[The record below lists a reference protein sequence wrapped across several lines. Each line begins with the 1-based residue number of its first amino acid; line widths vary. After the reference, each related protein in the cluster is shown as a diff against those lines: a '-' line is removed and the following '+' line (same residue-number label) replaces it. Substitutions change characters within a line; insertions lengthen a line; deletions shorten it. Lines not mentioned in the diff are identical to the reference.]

1 MSFFRNFPLID
12 YSFNGVN
19 QTVVDLFRN
28 AKLRDTSIDNVTE
41 YLLYEIDDGDRPD
54 NVSYSL
60 YGDTEYHWTFFVINQ
75 HLRNGHA
82 SWPMSSEQFERY
94 LAGKYDDYTVLNMV
108 QRFDLIDYEGQIPEY
123 PLFSKLLSL
132 EERYNC
138 LNGLPLE
145 GASIV
150 QYLGD
155 TIIAQ
160 ADVFKFDSNLQ
171 QLWIKTSSTS
181 HLFTNIV
188 DFNIIIDPEIFKSWL
203 EKYRQY
209 SLNTAYFNNCTIVN
223 NSGINVLTLTDSIK
237 FARDLTRIP
246 FRPRS
251 ICSAREAVAYYAGS
265 DGLKTTNNYL
275 LGDVSFNESNLTT
288 TTNHEKD
295 YNENE
300 INRYIRVVK
309 PEMIR
314 EFSQSYFGTI
324 NR

>member
-19 QTVVDLFRN
+19 QTTIDLFRN

-60 YGDTEYHWTFFVINQ
+60 YGDTEYHWTFFVINE

-108 QRFDLIDYEGQIPEY
+108 QSFGSIAYTDTAPEY
-123 PLFSKLLSL
+123 PLFSQLTSL
-132 EERYNC
+132 KEVSNC
-138 LNGLPLE
+138 LNNLPLA

-150 QYLGD
+150 QYSGD

-160 ADVFKFDSNLQ
+160 AEIFKFDSDLQ
-171 QLWIKTSSTS
+171 QLWIKNSATSN
-181 HLFTNIV
+181 LFTSDVN
-188 DFNIIIDPEIFKSWL
+188 FNILIDATKFKAWA
-203 EKYRQY
+203 EKWRQI
-209 SLNTAYFNNCTIVN
+209 SVNTAYLNNSTIVN
-223 NSGINVLTLTDSIK
+223 NDGVITITLTNPAQ
-237 FARDLTRIP
+237 FAKDISRFT
-246 FRPRS
+246 FKPRS
-251 ICSAREAVAYYAGS
+251 VVSAREAVAYYTSS
-265 DGLKTTNNYL
+265 DGQKTSNNYL
-275 LGDVSFNESNLTT
+275 IGDTSFIESNLTT
-288 TTNHEKD
+288 TVNHEKD

-314 EFSQSYFGTI
+314 EFGQSYFGTI
-324 NR
+324 NK